1 MTGWLFLV
9 TALLIVTVLPVN
21 ALAGEPATEPSTIAH
36 ELFDQGRASMR
47 QKEYA
52 RACKKFE
59 ESQRLDPGGGTL
71 LNLALCYELS
81 GRTASAWG
89 QFREALSQ
97 ARREQRA
104 DRVEFAERHITALDP
119 RLSRLRVVVPPET
132 RAQRPVVRLNGVL
145 LGESAWDEALAVD
158 PGQQTIEASAANKLT
173 ARLQVRVEPD
183 GDSQTLVVLPLQP
196 RPAIEKR
203 SSSGAAG
210 HRKWGKAEFSALAL
224 GGLGLASTVVGGYFG
239 VRAIDRNS
247 NANDLCPNSGR
258 CDPSGLEL
266 SRRAVRD
273 GNLSTAFITAG
284 IILAATGSFLYVTAP
299 SPANSRQRGVTLG
312 LAAAF

>member
-1 MTGWLFLV
+1 MTGWRFLA
-9 TALLIVTVLPVN
+9 TTSLIVAVLPMN
-21 ALAGEPATEPSTIAH
+21 ALAGEPVTEPSTIAH
-36 ELFDQGRASMR
+36 ELFDQGRALME

-59 ESQRLDPGGGTL
+59 ESQRLNPGGGTL

-89 QFREALSQ
+89 RFRDALSQ
-97 ARREQRA
+97 ARREHRA
-104 DRVEFAERHITALDP
+104 DRVEFAERHISALNP
-119 RLSRLRVVVPPET
+119 HLSRLRVVVPAET

-145 LGESAWDEALAVD
+145 LGESAWNEALAVD
-158 PGQQTIEASAANKLT
+158 PGEQTVEVSASDKVT
-173 ARLQVRVEPD
+173 ARLQVRLEPD
-183 GDSQTLVVLPLQP
+183 GDSRTLIVPPLQP
-196 RPAIEKR
+196 RPVVEKP
-203 SSSGAAG
+203 SSSGAPR
-210 HRKWGKAEFSALAL
+210 HRRWGKAEFSALAL
-224 GGLGLASTVVGGYFG
+224 GGLGLASTIVGGYFG

-247 NANDLCPNSGR
+247 NANGLCPDSGR

-273 GNLSTAFITAG
+273 GDLSTAFITAG
-284 IILAATGSFLYVTAP
+284 VILAATGSFLYVTAP
-299 SPANSRQRGVTLG
+299 SPANNRARGVTLG